1 MMKITFQFKNG
12 VRRFRAPVVK
22 AVSCGD
28 AHSAVAVVASAA
40 LHIWASVAKGTVPST
55 RKKTVVTAGCQVSAR
70 LAAVTTVPYLQ
81 TPRPDVVHPS
91 PVSLARC
98 ASV

>member
-12 VRRFRAPVVK
+12 VRRCRAPVVK

-40 LHIWASVAKGTVPST
+40 LRIWALVGHRSLRAQFPAQG
-55 RKKTVVTAGCQVSAR
+55 RK
-70 LAAVTTVPYLQ
+70 LL
-81 TPRPDVVHPS
+81 
-91 PVSLARC
+91 
-98 ASV
+98 